1 MECTQE
7 MPFWLDVIVKLT
19 PAFVSL
25 VVGIF
30 GTYIAFNQYR
40 TNRDTLRLDL
50 FEKRIEA
57 YEKLQEYFNYLLQN
71 GHFEEKAIPILAVAR
86 YKSLFL
92 FGDEITEYI
101 DEVCAKAIEMRRLYL
116 KLYGSNPLPVGE
128 DRDRVCEEESALF
141 KWNLDKQKDS
151 PKKYSKYLKFK

>member
-7 MPFWLDVIVKLT
+7 MPFWLDFIVKLT

-25 VVGIF
+25 VVGSF

-40 TNRDTLRLDL
+40 TNRDKLRLDL

-57 YEKLQEYFNYLLQN
+57 YENLQEYFNYLLRD
-71 GHFEEKAIPILAVAR
+71 GCVEDKAISILVEAR

-92 FGDEITEYI
+92 FGNEITEYI
-101 DEVCAKAIEMRRLYL
+101 DEVWAKASEMRHLDL
-116 KLYGSNPLPVGE
+116 KLYERLIGLSSSIRVMNSEFAESERSRLPDE
-128 DRDRVCEEESALF
+128 
-141 KWNLDKQKDS
+141 K
-151 PKKYSKYLKFK
+151 